1 MKNIAFS
8 SAEEEKQF
16 LSLLIHDDYQSILL
30 IWGVNHLF
38 SILKWYQYIGNAKA
52 SDLVIECIE
61 SHLDE
66 QFKAL
71 LSERDSFL

>member
-1 MKNIAFS
+1 MKDIAFS
-8 SAEEEKQF
+8 SEEEEKRF

-38 SILKWYQYIGNAKA
+38 SILKWYQYIGSEEA
-52 SDLVIECIE
+52 SDLVIGCIE
-61 SHLDE
+61 NHLDE

-71 LSERDSFL
+71 LEGD